1 MSTSLNSPSRTNQAF
16 EASCSSATPGHSIS
30 VPGSLSRSMM
40 RFTAS
45 AATILSG
52 MPVLCPSPWP
62 GAPSMI
68 GSAIGHARLLRR
80 LRDAVDVGAERD
92 DRLAAAPG
100 GHPGGRDAG
109 DAALHLEAVLLEHAG
124 EVPRGLDLLHAQ
136 LPEAEHRVHHLLR
149 HLRPSRPH
157 RVAAS
162 AFWAVS
168 LAFSCASAGLAARA
182 SSTVNTVTLARVIG
196 VLQSR
201 VEAILPAIGA
211 SAGTGR
217 GTRHRARLHRVT
229 GTVPSAAD
237 GVQFGAMQSR
247 HFHPVRRF
255 LVGLLLG
262 ASSPPPPGLRPLSG
276 QTPAATVFEG
286 ARLIDGT
293 GGPAVDNAAI
303 VVSNGRIT
311 AVGRAGQVTA
321 PAGATRVS
329 LAGKTVIP
337 ALVDAHV
344 HTATVRDQLVDQL
357 RAKAY
362 FGVSA
367 VLSMGLDNTD
377 AAFTVRNETI
387 PGAARLKT
395 AGRGITAPEP
405 GRTDAPYWVTTEAEA
420 RKAVQE
426 LAARKVDVVKIWV
439 DDRDGKFKKLT
450 PDLYGP
456 VIDEAHKHK
465 LRVSAHIFALEDAK
479 GLLKAGVDIFAHG
492 VRDRDIDDEFI
503 ALVKA
508 RPNVVL
514 IPNMPDRGVPTDLAW
529 LTGSIPAGSW
539 RSCRRTRSRAR
550 RRSRRGPSRAATWRS

>member
-1 MSTSLNSPSRTNQAF
+1 
-16 EASCSSATPGHSIS
+16 
-30 VPGSLSRSMM
+30 
-40 RFTAS
+40 
-45 AATILSG
+45 
-52 MPVLCPSPWP
+52 
-62 GAPSMI
+62 
-68 GSAIGHARLLRR
+68 
-80 LRDAVDVGAERD
+80 
-92 DRLAAAPG
+92 
-100 GHPGGRDAG
+100 
-109 DAALHLEAVLLEHAG
+109 
-124 EVPRGLDLLHAQ
+124 
-136 LPEAEHRVHHLLR
+136 
-149 HLRPSRPH
+149 
-157 RVAAS
+157 
-162 AFWAVS
+162 
-168 LAFSCASAGLAARA
+168 
-182 SSTVNTVTLARVIG
+182 
-196 VLQSR
+196 
-201 VEAILPAIGA
+201 
-211 SAGTGR
+211 
-217 GTRHRARLHRVT
+217 
-229 GTVPSAAD
+229 
-237 GVQFGAMQSR
+237 MQSR
-247 HFHPVRRF
+247 HFHPVQRF

-262 ASSPPPPGLRPLSG
+262 ACVAAISWPAPVSG

-321 PAGATRVS
+321 PAGATRVN

-465 LRVSAHIFALEDAK
+465 LRVSAHIFALDDAK

-492 VRDRDIDDEFI
+492 VRDRDIDDEFM

-514 IPNMPDRGVPTDLAW
+514 IPNMPDRGVPTDVAW
-529 LTGSIPAGSW
+529 LTGSIPAGELEKLQANAKPRPEAQQTWAIQGRNLAKLSAAGMKIAMGTDGFSPW
-539 RSCRRTRSRAR
+539 SQHVEMEDMVASGMTPAQVIVAATRVSAELLQLTDTGTVQSGKRADFVVLDANPLENITNTRRINAVYLNGAAVDRDAMRAR
-550 RRSRRGPSRAATWRS
+550 LSSGAAR